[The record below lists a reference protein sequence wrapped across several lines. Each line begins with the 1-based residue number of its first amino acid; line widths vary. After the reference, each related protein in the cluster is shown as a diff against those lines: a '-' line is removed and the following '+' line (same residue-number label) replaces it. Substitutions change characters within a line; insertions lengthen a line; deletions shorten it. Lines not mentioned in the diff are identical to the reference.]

1 MFISIACGSGS
12 AAANPISCLARLLRN
27 NRQSL
32 HGADLSLKY
41 FIELVIISL
50 GWGNQRGSASNEVP
64 RPVCDS
70 RQRPLHR
77 HPPSAADLRDV
88 FGVAH
93 VDGKYFLT
101 NGDYLNEGADQV
113 LATGSRIIKLYLT
126 PVRYPWNSTWPTNV
140 KSLAEMAQ
148 TPYFRTA
155 FAKPFSTI
163 ILTAYSI
170 GRKDHYWTTEIT
182 PADEA
187 DETRQFHDL
196 SKYLLTTYKGS
207 GKTFVLQHWEGD
219 WALRD
224 LDGHTYQKEF
234 TPPQTS
240 IDGMIKWLN
249 ARQAGIRQA
258 REEVTDTD
266 VHVYGACESNRV
278 ADAIAGKP
286 SVALSVL
293 PNTTVDLASYS
304 SWDTQDDE
312 TKLGEAIDFLAS
324 HLPKTAAFGQN
335 PHSVYIGEF
344 SAGKRSRRPARD
356 PEHSQRPARRIR

>member
-1 MFISIACGSGS
+1 MKFLALCAILVSGLCIGTR
-12 AAANPISCLARLLRN
+12 A
-27 NRQSL
+27 
-32 HGADLSLKY
+32 
-41 FIELVIISL
+41 
-50 GWGNQRGSASNEVP
+50 
-64 RPVCDS
+64 
-70 RQRPLHR
+70 
-77 HPPSAADLRDV
+77 SAADLRDV

-113 LATGSRIIKLYLT
+113 LATGSRVIKLYLT

-335 PHSVYIGEF
+335 THSVYIGEF
-344 SAGKRSRRPARD
+344 GAPENGRGAQRVIQNIRNAQHVVSAKGLPWAIYWEIYCNELKD
-356 PEHSQRPARRIR
+356 ESQAPPVNGNNNAVRGFWMIKPDGTRGAAWQCYQEMFK